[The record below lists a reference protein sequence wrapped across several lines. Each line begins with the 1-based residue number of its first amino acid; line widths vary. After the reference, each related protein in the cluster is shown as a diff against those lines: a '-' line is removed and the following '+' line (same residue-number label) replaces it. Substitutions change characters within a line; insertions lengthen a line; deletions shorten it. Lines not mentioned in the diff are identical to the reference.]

1 MAPTLIKSRGRA
13 IAAAVAA
20 AALWLAASAPAL
32 AVVIEN
38 QDDVAYHYTTQELE
52 IGEKGEVAAN
62 STTEDLC
69 RDCSIVIRTIGSFF
83 VSGNDRIV
91 IKDGEATV
99 VKE

>member
-1 MAPTLIKSRGRA
+1 MARSIFRPRGRA
-13 IAAAVAA
+13 TAVAA
-20 AALWLAASAPAL
+20 AAAALWFAASAPAL

-52 IGEKGEVAAN
+52 IGEEGEVAAN

-69 RDCSIVIRTIGSFF
+69 RNCSIVIRTIGSFF

-91 IKDGEATV
+91 IKNGEATV

>member
-1 MAPTLIKSRGRA
+1 M
-13 IAAAVAA
+13 
-20 AALWLAASAPAL
+20 
-32 AVVIEN
+32 VIEN
-38 QDDVAYHYTTQELE
+38 QDDIAYHYTTQELE
-52 IGEKGEVAAN
+52 IGEEGDVAAN